1 MAIKYRNKTAKRR
14 VSRFKKK
21 MRIRKDIEGTTERP
35 RLTVFKSLYHIYA
48 QLIDDT
54 VGRTLVACST
64 VEKDLDGSCSNRESA
79 KKVGALLAKRAK
91 EKNIVNVVFDRNG
104 YRYHGKI
111 KELAD
116 SAREAGLKF

>member
-1 MAIKYRNKTAKRR
+1 VAIKYRNKTDPRR

-21 MRIRKDIEGTTERP
+21 MRIRKDITGTTERP
-35 RLTVFKSLYHIYA
+35 RLTIFKSLAHIYA

-64 VEKDLDGSCSNRESA
+64 VEKDIEGASNKDSA
-79 KKVGALLAKRAK
+79 KKVGALIAKRAK
-91 EKNIVNVVFDRNG
+91 EKSIVNVVFDRNG
-104 YRYHGKI
+104 YRYHGKV

-116 SAREAGLKF
+116 AAREAGLKF

>member
-21 MRIRKDIEGTTERP
+21 MRIRKDITGTTERP
-35 RLTVFKSLYHIYA
+35 RLSIFKSLSHIAA

-64 VEKDLDGSCSNRESA
+64 VEKEVGGCSDKESA

-91 EKNIVNVVFDRNG
+91 EKSISNVVFDRNG

-116 SAREAGLKF
+116 SARAAGLKF

>member
-1 MAIKYRNKTAKRR
+1 MALKFRNKTAKRR

-21 MRIRKDIEGTTERP
+21 MRIRKDITGTTARP
-35 RLTVFKSLYHIYA
+35 RLSVFKSLSHMYA

-54 VGRTLVACST
+54 VGKTLLSCST
-64 VEKDLDGSCSNRESA
+64 VEKELGGKNNKEGA
-79 KKVGALLAKRAK
+79 KALGALIAKRAQ
-91 EKNIVNVVFDRNG
+91 EKSIKDVVFDRNG

>member
-1 MAIKYRNKTAKRR
+1 MAIKYRNKTDKKRI
-14 VSRFKKK
+14 SRFKKK
-21 MRIRKDIEGTTERP
+21 MRIRKDITGTTERP
-35 RLTVFKSLYHIYA
+35 RLTVFKSLSHIYA

-54 VGRTLVACST
+54 VGKTLAACSSA
-64 VEKDLDGSCSNRESA
+64 EKAFKGRGNREGA
-79 KKVGALLAKRAK
+79 KEIGSTIAKRAI
-91 EKNIVNVVFDRNG
+91 EKNIKNVVFDRNG